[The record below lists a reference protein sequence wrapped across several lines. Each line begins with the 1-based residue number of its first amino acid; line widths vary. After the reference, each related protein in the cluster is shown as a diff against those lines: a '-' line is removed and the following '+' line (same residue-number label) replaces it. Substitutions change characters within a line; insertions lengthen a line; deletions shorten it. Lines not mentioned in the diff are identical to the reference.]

1 MSEGLIEKEDVQ
13 HLKSQLLSLAH
24 FKSELGF
31 IGYLYG
37 ASGADMFRHIAK
49 AVDEIDWIR
58 LKLEGMLPKDRREKR
73 AAPRGA
79 ASSRAAS
86 PRSRPSRSSRKPA
99 PPGAPPAPPSTFQP
113 FNPSTFQPFNPS
125 TFQP

>member
-31 IGYLYG
+31 IGYIYG
-37 ASGADMFRHIAK
+37 GSVADMFRHIAK

-58 LKLEGMLPKDRREKR
+58 LKLEGMLPEKR
-73 AAPRGA
+73 RAKRTALGGA

-99 PPGAPPAPPSTFQP
+99 PPATPPAPSRRDEA
-113 FNPSTFQPFNPS
+113 
-125 TFQP
+125 